1 MEKENRD
8 GRDKPGHDG
17 WPMSCPTVVKLG
29 GSFAFSPA
37 LRDWIKAIMVHAG
50 RIVIV
55 PGGGPF
61 ADTVRTAQAQ
71 MRFDNRTAHRMG
83 LLAMEQYG
91 CAIASM
97 DKRLQLADSLE
108 AIRQGL
114 ADGKVPVWLPTQMVL
129 ADTAIPQSWDVTS
142 DSLAAWLAGRLGAER
157 LVLVKHLESMESTV
171 PASNLVASD
180 MLDRAFVKFLTAS
193 GVPGFILGPM
203 EHGAIRSAI
212 SDDAVYIRIIV

>member
-1 MEKENRD
+1 MVS
-8 GRDKPGHDG
+8 G
-17 WPMSCPTVVKLG
+17 PTVIKLG
-29 GSFAFSPA
+29 GSFAFSPE
-37 LRDWIKAIMVHAG
+37 LRDWIEAIVLHAG
-50 RIVIV
+50 RVVIV

-71 MRFDNRTAHRMG
+71 MHFDDRTAHCMA

-91 CAIASM
+91 RAIASM
-97 DKRLQLADSLE
+97 SKRLQPADSLE
-108 AIRQGL
+108 EIRQGV
-114 ADGKVPVWLPTQMVL
+114 AGGKVPVWLPTQMVL

-157 LVLVKHLESMESTV
+157 LVLVKHLESMENTV
-171 PASNLVASD
+171 LASDLVASS

-193 GVPGFILGPM
+193 GVPGFIVGPM